1 MTMLPGGMRGMKHLR
16 EKPIAV
22 FGVRATLVVLA
33 LSTLWSSSARAQ
45 GWYSS
50 SWPYRKQ
57 ITIDFTKVGATGAPH
72 ANLPVLVSLSADANL
87 SANAR
92 ADGFDIVFTSS
103 DGTTKLNHERTS
115 YASGTLLAWVQVP
128 SVSATANTVIYMYY
142 GNASAADQQNGT
154 GTWDANY
161 VGVWH
166 LNETVGGAGAI
177 KDATSNA
184 KHGTTNGTMTLGS
197 AGAIGK
203 GIAFTN
209 GWVDFGTSTT
219 FNFGNGAYTAE
230 LWAKGGGG
238 NQSLFSKGTFLGG
251 TSYGFHWQ
259 NAGTYL
265 TWAGSKTIG
274 AYNASWHSVVV
285 TRAGT
290 GANQMLTFYDGG
302 PGTTATSTD
311 AINFTSAAPLIIG
324 DASDH
329 ANHFTGSIDEVRLS
343 KTVRSTGWIATEYNN
358 ENSPS
363 TFYSVGAQVAS
374 TVVTV
379 LIEPATLTLT
389 SCSP

>member
-1 MTMLPGGMRGMKHLR
+1 MLPGGMRGMKHLR

-184 KHGTTNGTMTLGS
+184 KHGTTNGTMTLGGS
-197 AGAIGK
+197 
-203 GIAFTN
+203 
-209 GWVDFGTSTT
+209 DRQRHRL
-219 FNFGNGAYTAE
+219 Y
-230 LWAKGGGG
+230 
-238 NQSLFSKGTFLGG
+238 QRLGG
-251 TSYGFHWQ
+251 LRHVDHLQFRQWSLYR
-259 NAGTYL
+259 GTL
-265 TWAGSKTIG
+265 GEGRRRQPIPVFEG
-274 AYNASWHSVVV
+274 HLSW
-285 TRAGT
+285 R
-290 GANQMLTFYDGG
+290 
-302 PGTTATSTD
+302 
-311 AINFTSAAPLIIG
+311 NFLWIPLAKCRHIPDLG
-324 DASDH
+324 REQDY
-329 ANHFTGSIDEVRLS
+329 
-343 KTVRSTGWIATEYNN
+343 RS
-358 ENSPS
+358 
-363 TFYSVGAQVAS
+363 
-374 TVVTV
+374 
-379 LIEPATLTLT
+379 L
-389 SCSP
+389 